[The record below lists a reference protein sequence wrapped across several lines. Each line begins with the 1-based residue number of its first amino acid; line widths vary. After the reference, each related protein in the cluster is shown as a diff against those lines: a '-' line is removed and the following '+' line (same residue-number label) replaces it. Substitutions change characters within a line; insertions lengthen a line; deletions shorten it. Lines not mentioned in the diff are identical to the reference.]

1 MEVLIIRLSMIKGVQ
16 IKEKEL
22 RMKLKAMKG
31 QPMKG
36 IIEIIRDLMENDDV
50 DESLF
55 QIKSPLQSPHL
66 FS

>member
-22 RMKLKAMKG
+22 RMKLKVMKG

-55 QIKSPLQSPHL
+55 QIKSPLQSPLL